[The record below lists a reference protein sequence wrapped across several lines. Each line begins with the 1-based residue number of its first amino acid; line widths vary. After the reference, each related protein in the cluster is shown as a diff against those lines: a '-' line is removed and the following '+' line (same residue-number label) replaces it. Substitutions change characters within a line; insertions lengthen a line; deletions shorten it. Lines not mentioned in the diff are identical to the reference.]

1 MSILKIGSK
10 GLAVIELQKLLIK
23 AGMTGKNK
31 KPLSADGDFG
41 ENTEYAVIQFQ
52 KLKNL
57 KVDGLVGDYTLK
69 ALRGEDTSKLLKES
83 DLVAGAK
90 RLGVPVIVIKAIA
103 EVETLGEGYLPNGK
117 PKILFER
124 HRMYFYLNQKFG
136 KTKANALMAK
146 HPNIVNTKTG
156 GYHGGSAEYTR
167 LSQAKQLDESCALQS
182 ASWGRFQL
190 MGENWKDLGYKSVQ
204 DFVAQHEQSESLQF
218 EAFLRYCENKSGE
231 VDDKHWKLIDA
242 LRQENWHVVFT
253 LYNGRNYKKLGY
265 DSKFLRVMNR
275 LDPDYK
281 SAKAA

>member
-1 MSILKIGSK
+1 MSILKLGSK
-10 GLAVIELQKLLIK
+10 GSAVTALQKLLIK
-23 AGMTGKNK
+23 NGSTGRIK
-31 KPLSADGDFG
+31 KPISIDGDFG

-52 KLKNL
+52 KKQNL

-69 ALRGEDTSKLLKES
+69 ALRGECTSKLLKES
-83 DLVAGAK
+83 DLVEGAK

-136 KTKANALMAK
+136 KTKVNALMAK

-218 EAFLRYCENKSGE
+218 EALLRYCENKSGE
-231 VDDKHWKLIDA
+231 VDDKKWMLIDA
-242 LRQENWHVVFT
+242 LRQENWHVVFS
-253 LYNGRNYKKLGY
+253 LYNGKNYKKLGY
-265 DSKFLRVMNR
+265 DTKFLRVMNR
-275 LDPDYK
+275 LDPNYK

>member
-1 MSILKIGSK
+1 MSILKLGSK
-10 GLAVIELQKLLIK
+10 GSAVTELQKLLIK
-23 AGMTGKNK
+23 NGITGRNK
-31 KPLSADGDFG
+31 KPISIDGDFG

-52 KLKNL
+52 KKQNL

-69 ALRGEDTSKLLKES
+69 ALRGECTSKLLKES
-83 DLVAGAK
+83 DLVEGAK

-182 ASWGRFQL
+182 ASWVRFQL
-190 MGENWKDLGYKSVQ
+190 MG
-204 DFVAQHEQSESLQF
+204 
-218 EAFLRYCENKSGE
+218 
-231 VDDKHWKLIDA
+231 
-242 LRQENWHVVFT
+242 
-253 LYNGRNYKKLGY
+253 
-265 DSKFLRVMNR
+265 
-275 LDPDYK
+275 
-281 SAKAA
+281 